1 MIKRD
6 QHGII
11 CQHSERGTYDPSYMD
26 GGDSA
31 SRTGIM
37 ALCGSEIDQSLLEL
51 FFKGA
56 ACLPV
61 RHPYQKEYMDFSLFS
76 RDQLMCLAAG
86 CFDDYK
92 VSFARTKLQRFL
104 SVWTP
109 PFLNKDIIMPQ
120 HLYHLHCC
128 AYVDRYKD
136 IKTILLGLVSSIFIL
151 VDILWNT
158 LCVPWS
164 EQNQLQCI
172 LIATHPKWLKL
183 YCKLHPDWR
192 KAVRDYWDS
201 WRDQAEIGEAL
212 ILKIEKVLVG

>member
-6 QHGII
+6 QYGII
-11 CQHSERGTYDPSYMD
+11 CQHAERGTDDPSYMD

-37 ALCGSEIDQSLLEL
+37 ALCGSEIDQSVLEL
-51 FFKGA
+51 FFKGDF
-56 ACLPV
+56 CLPV
-61 RHPYQKEYMDFSLFS
+61 RHPYQKQFQDFSLIS

-104 SVWTP
+104 TVWTP

-128 AYVDRYKD
+128 AYVDRFKD
-136 IKTILLGLVSSIFIL
+136 IKTILLGWLSAIFL
-151 VDILWNT
+151 LADILWNT
-158 LCVPWS
+158 KINPVS
-164 EQNQLQCI
+164 EQNQLICM
-172 LIATHPKWLKL
+172 LIVRGPWWVRLYLK
-183 YCKLHPDWR
+183 YHPDPQGVLM
-192 KAVRDYWDS
+192 AYWDS
-201 WRDQAEIGEAL
+201 WRDQPEIGEAL
-212 ILKIEKVLVG
+212 WAKLQSSK